1 MAHFSCGGSMNEV
14 VEEYGGA
21 KPTMSQCYVISLVT
35 HGADYF
41 VCRVFF
47 ARFAL
52 FLLIHLLFLK

>member
-1 MAHFSCGGSMNEV
+1 

-41 VCRVFF
+41 VCRVF
-47 ARFAL
+47 
-52 FLLIHLLFLK
+52 LLGLRCFY